1 MKATVI
7 KTSLARALK
16 SLRKTATM
24 KPYVK
29 VSIDGERMVLCT
41 MGSTR
46 CHYVTS
52 VFASVDDN
60 QGCAYVELNQLTR
73 IVTML
78 PSGVVNVEG
87 FGDGGLQLKSADAEY
102 CIFPALNIV
111 EFDLPDIKPNAEAK
125 TFTLSVAVLHEVLR
139 KVKYATSDDLTRPAL
154 CGVMFT
160 IVDGVLTAVATDGRR
175 LATVDYDTGDN
186 ALTTSLFL
194 PNQVVDKLFEVV
206 RVKWRDFFDFGVSV
220 EFAVWGKFAKVDV
233 ESECFSV
240 LLEINPDLQ
249 FPLWKKCVP
258 DSTNRRA
265 VFPRDRMLEA
275 ISRCS
280 SWVAGRYGKGVVFD
294 FSGEGCKLK
303 FEDDGF
309 VFRESLPCHL
319 ESEPFSVRFDPRY
332 VADICKA
339 YDDDMITVTAKADD
353 NNRVHSACKFETS
366 IPSVAVLMTMRSD
379 D

>member
-7 KTSLARALK
+7 KSSLAAALK

-52 VFASVDDN
+52 VAACVDDN
-60 QGCAYVELNQLTR
+60 QGCAFVGLNQLTR

-78 PSGVVNVEG
+78 PNDMIHVER
-87 FGDGGLQLKSADAEY
+87 FGDGGLQLKSADTEY
-102 CIFPALNIV
+102 CIFPALDIV

-125 TFTLSVAVLHEVLR
+125 TFSLRAAVFHEVLR
-139 KVKYATSDDLTRPAL
+139 KVKYATSDDVTRPSL
-154 CGVMFT
+154 RGVMFT

-175 LATVDYDTGDN
+175 LATVDYDTDEK

-194 PNQVVDKLFEVV
+194 PNEVVDKLFEIV
-206 RVKWRDFFDFGVSV
+206 RVKWRDYIDYGTSV
-220 EFAVWGKFAKVDV
+220 RFAVWGKFARVDV
-233 ESECFSV
+233 ESQCFSV
-240 LLEINPDLQ
+240 LLAINPDLQ

-258 DSTNRRA
+258 DSTNRRV

-294 FSGEGCKLK
+294 FSVEGCKLK

-319 ESEPFSVRFDPRY
+319 ESEPFSVMFDPRY

-339 YDDDMITVTAKADD
+339 YDDDMITVTAKAADD
-353 NNRVHSACKFETS
+353 NKVNSACKFETS
-366 IPSVAVLMTMRSD
+366 IPSVAVLMTMRS
-379 D
+379 